1 MLPLGI
7 KIRTNIMDDDFPK
20 QYPRSIALHHNEW
33 VALRSIAIEKGV
45 SRNRLIRDFLQAAI
59 LEHSDAIVAA

>member
-1 MLPLGI
+1 
-7 KIRTNIMDDDFPK
+7 MDDDFPK